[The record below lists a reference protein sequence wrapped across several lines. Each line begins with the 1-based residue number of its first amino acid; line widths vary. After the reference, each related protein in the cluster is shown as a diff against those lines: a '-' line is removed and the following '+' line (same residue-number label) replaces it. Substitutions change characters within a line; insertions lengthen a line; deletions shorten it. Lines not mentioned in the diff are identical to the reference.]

1 MLESIQ
7 VEGTPSPMRLF
18 FKLRKKRFQSFLL
31 SAPILVGSFVLLN
44 TSPALAANP
53 NLINFQG
60 KVVNGS
66 GAASPDTNVTN
77 GSYSFRFCLYTTTT
91 PTTPCSAGA
100 NNDAVWRES
109 KTLTVTNG
117 VFQTEL
123 GDTTTMID
131 VSAYTNLYLGINF
144 NSDAAGEMTPRIHL
158 DSVPYGCSWHGA
170 ASSNFA
176 NSIR

>member
-1 MLESIQ
+1 MSLLI
-7 VEGTPSPMRLF
+7 R
-18 FKLRKKRFQSFLL
+18 LRKKLILSILFLIPAL
-31 SAPILVGSFVLLN
+31 AGTLLVFGN
-44 TSPALAANP
+44 NKALAANP

-60 KVVNGS
+60 KVVNGT
-66 GAASPDTNVTN
+66 GAATPSTNVTD
-77 GSYSFRFCLYTTTT
+77 GSYTFRFCLYTTAS
-91 PTTPCSAGA
+91 PSTPCSAGA

-109 KTLTVTNG
+109 KSLTVANG

-158 DSVPYGCSWHGA
+158 DSVPYA
-170 ASSNFA
+170 L
-176 NSIR
+176 NSDNLVVLS